1 MIKKFKKFNEELEIK
16 KLDDLTLNTLKSNLH
31 HRLSEYK
38 KYMLDNVDYD
48 ENSNKIE
55 YKNLNRIDKNIILQ
69 ELYNE
74 FTPEFMQSLNIESF
88 LRKINNIMKAKKRNT
103 KELIAEEF
111 DQYLDEIEKRI
122 LKIKNNI

>member
-16 KLDDLTLNTLKSNLH
+16 KLDDLTLNTLKLNLH

-38 KYMLDNVDYD
+38 EYMLDNVDYN
-48 ENSNKIE
+48 ENLDKIE
-55 YKNLNRIDKNIILQ
+55 YKNLNRIDKNIILR

-88 LRKINNIMKAKKRNT
+88 LRKINNIMKAKKKNT

>member
-38 KYMLDNVDYD
+38 EYMLDNVDYN
-48 ENSNKIE
+48 ENLDKIE
-55 YKNLNRIDKNIILQ
+55 YKNLNRIDKNIILR

>member
-16 KLDDLTLNTLKSNLH
+16 KLDDLTLNTLKLNLH

-38 KYMLDNVDYD
+38 EYMLDNVDYN
-48 ENSNKIE
+48 ENLDKIE
-55 YKNLNRIDKNIILQ
+55 YKNLNRIDKNIILR

-74 FTPEFMQSLNIESF
+74 FTPEFIQSLNIESF

>member
-16 KLDDLTLNTLKSNLH
+16 KLDDLTLNTLKLNLH

-38 KYMLDNVDYD
+38 EYMLDNVDYN
-48 ENSNKIE
+48 ENLDKIE
-55 YKNLNRIDKNIILQ
+55 YKNLNRIDKNIILR

-74 FTPEFMQSLNIESF
+74 FTPEFIQSLNIESF
-88 LRKINNIMKAKKRNT
+88 LRKINNIMKAKKKNT

>member
-38 KYMLDNVDYD
+38 EYMLDNVDYN
-48 ENSNKIE
+48 ENLDKIE
-55 YKNLNRIDKNIILQ
+55 YKNLNRIDKNIILR

-88 LRKINNIMKAKKRNT
+88 LRKINNIMKAKKKNT

>member
-38 KYMLDNVDYD
+38 EYMLDNVDYN
-48 ENSNKIE
+48 ENLDKIE
-55 YKNLNRIDKNIILQ
+55 YKNLNRIDKNIILR

-74 FTPEFMQSLNIESF
+74 FTPEFIQSLNIESF
-88 LRKINNIMKAKKRNT
+88 LRKINNIMKAKKKNT